1 MSEVTERDTHTEQL
15 EVRTSAYEFRISGGQ
30 NSTPNRDV
38 SPGRLETR
46 FIKEVGRAVIT
57 ASFSGGSDG

>member
-1 MSEVTERDTHTEQL
+1 MTEHDTHAGQL
-15 EVRTSAYEFRISGGQ
+15 EVRTSAYEFRISGGR
-30 NSTPNRDV
+30 NSTHNRDV

-46 FIKEVGRAVIT
+46 LVKEVGGAVLT